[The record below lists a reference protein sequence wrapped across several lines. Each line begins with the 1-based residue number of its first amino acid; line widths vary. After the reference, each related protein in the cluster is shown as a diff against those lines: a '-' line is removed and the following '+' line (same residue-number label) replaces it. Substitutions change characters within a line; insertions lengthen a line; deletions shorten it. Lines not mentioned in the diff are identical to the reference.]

1 MPEGNYYNAPARPDP
16 ATINVPRG
24 YDGDAYLHEIC
35 KSGASARQIEEA
47 VKAGADLDLANKN
60 GMPPLG
66 LAIIRGNVETVKALI
81 DAGAKLYFEGD
92 GLKKGQY
99 FNAALLAAD
108 RGDKKMLETVLQKGG
123 GAFVNLTGMDS
134 TGYDDKFTALHAAV
148 RKRNA
153 SVLGAL
159 VEAGAFLDA
168 ESGARRETPLM
179 AAVAASDGEMIA
191 KLVKLGASMEHAHS
205 QTGETPLIFACKQGH
220 RTGATKLLSLGA
232 DAKAADKDGRTALMA
247 AAERGE
253 LSLVMEILKQNP
265 DVNARS
271 KNRETALM
279 LGAKTGHT
287 EIVKALLKAGA
298 DPLLTDAFNKSARA
312 YAESAP
318 SRGNGSYGRDSGRYG
333 GGYSRYDDD
342 GYHPRG
348 GGYNGGYN
356 DSINAASVIK
366 TLETAE
372 KEALQKQF
380 EASYNRFRKNPSGPG
395 A

>member
-16 ATINVPRG
+16 ATVNTPRG

-35 KSGASARQIEEA
+35 KAGASPRQIAEA
-47 VKAGADLDLANKN
+47 VKAGADLDLLNKN

-66 LAIIRGNVETVKALI
+66 LAIIRGNVETAKALI

-134 TGYDDKFTALHAAV
+134 AGFDDSYNALHIAV
-148 RKRNA
+148 RKRNPGIIA
-153 SVLGAL
+153 AL

-168 ESGARRETPLM
+168 ESGRKRETPLM
-179 AAVAASDGEMIA
+179 TAIVANDGDMVA
-191 KLVKLGASMEHAHS
+191 KLVKQGASMEYAHS

-220 RTGATKLLSLGA
+220 RTGAARLLSLGA
-232 DAKAADKDGRTALMA
+232 DVKAADKEGRTPLMA

-253 LSLVMEILKQNP
+253 LTLVTEILKQNP

-271 KNRETALM
+271 KDRQTALM
-279 LGAKTGHT
+279 LGAKSGNA

-298 DPLLTDAFNKSARA
+298 DPLLTDAFNKSARI

-318 SRGNGSYGRDSGRYG
+318 R
-333 GGYSRYDDD
+333 GYSNNSYSRDPYYYDDD

-348 GGYNGGYN
+348 GGRYNAN
-356 DSINAASVIK
+356 SNNSSSIIK
-366 TLETAE
+366 TLEEAE
-372 KEALQKQF
+372 KDALQKQF
-380 EASYNRFRKNPSGPG
+380 EASYNRFRKNPPGPG

>member
-1 MPEGNYYNAPARPDP
+1 MPEGNFYNTPAKPDS
-16 ATINVPRG
+16 ATINTPRG

-35 KSGASARQIEEA
+35 KAGASPRQIAEA
-47 VKAGADLDLANKN
+47 VKAGADVDLVNKN

-99 FNAALLAAD
+99 FNAAFLAAD
-108 RGDKKMLETVLQKGG
+108 RGDKKILEAVLEKGG

-134 TGYDDKFTALHAAV
+134 GGFDDSYYALHIAV
-148 RKRNA
+148 RKRNPGIIA
-153 SVLGAL
+153 KL

-168 ESGARRETPLM
+168 ESGRKSETPLM
-179 AAVAASDGEMIA
+179 TAIIANDGDAIA
-191 KLVKLGASMEHAHS
+191 KLVKQGASMEYTHS
-205 QTGETPLIFACKQGH
+205 QTGETPLIFACKNSY

-232 DAKAADKDGRTALMA
+232 DVTAKDKEGRTALMA
-247 AAERGE
+247 AAEKGE
-253 LSLVMEILKQNP
+253 LALVTEILKQKP

-271 KNRETALM
+271 NNRETALM
-279 LGAKTGHT
+279 LGAKSGNA
-287 EIVKALLKAGA
+287 EVVKELLKAGA
-298 DPLLTDAFNKSARA
+298 DPLLTDAFNKSARI

-318 SRGNGSYGRDSGRYG
+318 SRGSSYGRDPY
-333 GGYSRYDDD
+333 YYDDD
-342 GYHPRG
+342 GYHPRNR
-348 GGYNGGYN
+348 GGYNSN
-356 DSINAASVIK
+356 NNSSSIIK
-366 TLETAE
+366 TLEEAE
-372 KEALQKQF
+372 KDALQKQF